1 MKAILKES
9 IGAGL
14 VGGAVSA
21 VIAFFVS
28 QNLPVPL
35 TAFDIS
41 IGNGFSGFFSGLM
54 SGFVG
59 VYLVL
64 RKSNGLAVKSPS

>member
-1 MKAILKES
+1 MKTILKES
-9 IGAGL
+9 IIAGL

-28 QNLPVPL
+28 QNLPLPL
-35 TAFDIS
+35 SPFDNS
-41 IGNGFSGFFSGLM
+41 MGNGFSGFFSGLM

-64 RKSNGLAVKSPS
+64 RKGVDLSVKSPS

>member
-9 IGAGL
+9 IVAGV

-21 VIAFFVS
+21 VIAFLVS
-28 QNLPVPL
+28 QNLPAPL
-35 TAFDIS
+35 TPFDIS
-41 IGNGFSGFFSGLM
+41 LGNGFSGFVSGLM

-64 RKSNGLAVKSPS
+64 RKGIGIAVKTPS

>member
-1 MKAILKES
+1 MKTILKES
-9 IGAGL
+9 LVAGL

-21 VIAFFVS
+21 VVAFFVS

-35 TAFDIS
+35 SLFDIS

-59 VYLVL
+59 VFLVL
-64 RKSNGLAVKSPS
+64 RKGIDLAVKSPS

>member
-1 MKAILKES
+1 MKTILKES
-9 IGAGL
+9 IIAGL

-28 QNLPVPL
+28 QNLPLPL
-35 TAFDIS
+35 SPFSNS
-41 IGNGFSGFFSGLM
+41 IGNGVSGFFSGLM

-59 VYLVL
+59 VYLIL
-64 RKSNGLAVKSPS
+64 RKGVDLAIKSRS